1 MAGGISFDLTMHT
14 QEATRGIQDAAS
26 KLMFEAVNEVR
37 NVTLETLSGQ
47 RSGRTYFVPGTHR
60 TYTASAPGEAP
71 ASATGRLRQSVAAS
85 VEGKGEKLIGEP
97 PPWTGKPISGPLSW
111 GSVPSTGG
119 GAQVVGEVGTSLEY
133 GKCLEYGTRSILP
146 RPWLRPSFEKARP
159 AVQRL
164 FEGRKWF

>member
-37 NVTLETLSGQ
+37 NVTLETLSGR

-71 ASATGRLRQSVAAS
+71 ASATGRLRQSVNIS
-85 VEGKGEKLIGEP
+85 VAGEGAK
-97 PPWTGKPISGPLSW
+97 
-111 GSVPSTGG
+111 
-119 GAQVVGEVGTSLEY
+119 VVGMVGTALEY

-159 AVQRL
+159 AIERIL
-164 FEGRKWF
+164 GARKWF